1 MVAKD
6 VIPYGLVQA
15 PRGELDG
22 LNLVGLKRKG
32 VPRDDIMALRAA
44 FQMLTQGDGTF
55 QERSRRLGDET
66 DSEYVKKI
74 IDFVTGDTERSFMTP
89 GQ

>member
-1 MVAKD
+1 
-6 VIPYGLVQA
+6 
-15 PRGELDG
+15 
-22 LNLVGLKRKG
+22 
-32 VPRDDIMALRAA
+32 
-44 FQMLTQGDGTF
+44 MLAQGDGTF

-89 GQ
+89 GR